1 MSSMRPARAIV
12 TALLVA
18 AVALPG
24 CGARDNNLSEPPAA
38 PPSAAPATPPMTSTQ
53 PPLASPPSSTKAV
66 ATAVSF
72 MRREVGMADPVAG
85 RFRWT
90 GTNSGQVEVRARIPD
105 DVNPLRGPV
114 STVSL
119 QRLTSVWYVLGVR
132 SDAIG
137 VVAPRPQDPVRSPV
151 QVMASLAGAVE
162 GRAHVRITQDRYGKD
177 PELGSGYLSR
187 TSPSPNVVAA
197 VAFRRPS
204 SPTGSV
210 VLTTSSGRNGEIWAS
225 TVVRVRFATVQPPQ
239 ILDVRTSPP
248 LVKKDGW
255 SQLPALVT
263 FQVTATGAQRARLVF
278 TGTGTESAW
287 GAHVVAQD
295 STAGDGLRL
304 TWRPRGLSGHLWIEV
319 LGPGGIATHQLGE
332 VMTV

>member
-1 MSSMRPARAIV
+1 MRPVRAIV

-24 CGARDNNLSEPPAA
+24 CGARDNNPSEPPAA
-38 PPSAAPATPPMTSTQ
+38 PPSAAPTTPPPPTSTQ
-53 PPLASPPSSTKAV
+53 PPLASPPSTTKAV

-90 GTNSGQVEVRARIPD
+90 GTNSGQVDVRARIPD

-114 STVSL
+114 STISL
-119 QRLTSVWYVLGVR
+119 QRLASVWYVLGVR

-162 GRAHVRITQDRYGKD
+162 GRPHVRITQDRYGKD
-177 PELGSGYLSR
+177 LELGSGYLSR

-197 VAFRRPS
+197 IAFRRPS
-204 SPTGSV
+204 LPTGSV
-210 VLTTSSGRNGEIWAS
+210 VLTASSGRNGEIWAS
-225 TVVRVRFATVQPPQ
+225 TVVRVRFATAQPPQ
-239 ILDVRTSPP
+239 ILDVRTSPR

-255 SQLPALVT
+255 LQLPALVT
-263 FQVTATGAQRARLVF
+263 FQVTATRAQRARLVF
-278 TGTGTESAW
+278 TWTGTESAW
-287 GAHVVAQD
+287 GARVIAQD

-332 VMTV
+332 VMSV